1 MKRFWL
7 ALAAVAAAAAIAAA
21 SSFATA
27 ERAPLRS
34 SGSVRVLHE
43 YAHGPTAECG
53 GDSCGIGVVSPV
65 RVTLPESPGRFRATV
80 TVSFRYVTTAGSFTL
95 GVAVKSAD
103 GRRVAVFPASRV
115 LAARTNGDST
125 TLVFATAGL
134 EPGATYEFAVGANVA
149 RRDAATRRIT
159 TFDMLVSIE
168 AKRAN

>member
-21 SSFATA
+21 RSFATA
-27 ERAPLRS
+27 DRAPLRS
-34 SGSVRVLHE
+34 SGSVSVLHE
-43 YAHGPTAECG
+43 YAQGPTAE
-53 GDSCGIGVVSPV
+53 
-65 RVTLPESPGRFRATV
+65 SPGTFRATV
-80 TVSFRYVTTAGSFTL
+80 TVSFRYVTTAGTFTL

-115 LAARTNGDST
+115 LAARPNGDST